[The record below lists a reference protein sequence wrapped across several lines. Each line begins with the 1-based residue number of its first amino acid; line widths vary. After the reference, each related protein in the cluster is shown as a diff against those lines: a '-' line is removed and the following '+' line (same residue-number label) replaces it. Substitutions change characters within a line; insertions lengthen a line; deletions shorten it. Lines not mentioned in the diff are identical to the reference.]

1 MANFSLRLLS
11 IFVLTAVV
19 VNITNYYFI
28 KMYRPRHDLMKYGY
42 TKATKSARGFESRRS
57 LSPKSWSSAVVC
69 DNCEEDSSSSS
80 QKPNITELNKA
91 DISSNLTPSSASKSM
106 LESTSQTTTETV
118 IQNCPEIPPNL
129 DINTPTNSPGP
140 EFGRSH
146 DTKNFIEDKIIDVLP
161 GGIYQP
167 QNCKSLQ
174 SVAVI
179 IAYRG
184 CKGYLN
190 IFMEVLHPFLIKQQL
205 DYQVFV
211 VEQSNKTQPF
221 NRGKLLNVGFAEA
234 NHHRKDGFQ
243 CIIFHDPL
251 IIPTDTR
258 NLYRCSWYPR
268 QLATFVER
276 AQKPPYA
283 PLLGGAVAITP
294 QQFVKF
300 NGFSNGYWG
309 NDADYFDL
317 YFRMNT
323 TNYYVEN
330 SVTHIGKYKTLRK
343 GLPLWQQSAILST
356 PSSVYIMDGLTSL
369 KYTVDKVELKR
380 LFTYLQVNIDDA
392 TVSSTQKM
400 TKQYD
405 KLLSSSTLK
414 MPSIK

>member
-1 MANFSLRLLS
+1 MASFSLRLLS

-42 TKATKSARGFESRRS
+42 TKATKSASGFESRRS

-91 DISSNLTPSSASKSM
+91 DISSNLTPSSVSKSM

-118 IQNCPEIPPNL
+118 IQNC
-129 DINTPTNSPGP
+129 P

-211 VEQSNKTQPF
+211 IEQSNKTQPF

-317 YFRMNT
+317 YFR
-323 TNYYVEN
+323 
-330 SVTHIGKYKTLRK
+330 
-343 GLPLWQQSAILST
+343 SAILST